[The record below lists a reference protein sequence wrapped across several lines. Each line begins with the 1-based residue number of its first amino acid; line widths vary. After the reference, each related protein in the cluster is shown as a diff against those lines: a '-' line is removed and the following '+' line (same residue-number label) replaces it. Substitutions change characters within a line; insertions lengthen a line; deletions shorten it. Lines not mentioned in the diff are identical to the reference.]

1 MSGIKN
7 QRNRP
12 VRPRKDRHNDDLAK
26 IVDTSDE
33 WITTRTGIQTRHHCT
48 TETHTD
54 MCVGAARQ
62 ALEKCR
68 HLPGG
73 HRRLC
78 GGHLLLRTT
87 CPPPPPAWSSGDWD
101 CPTTRCALT

>member
-1 MSGIKN
+1 MSGIKI
-7 QRNRP
+7 RGTGRFAP
-12 VRPRKDRHNDDLAK
+12 AKIVTNDDLAK

-62 ALEKCR
+62 ALENA
-68 HLPGG
+68 GIS
-73 HRRLC
+73 RRTSAPVWWPPSPP
-78 GGHLLLRTT
+78 TT